1 MKMPQQQVFKGTGF
15 SSTAQDSIEIQ
26 EDALYCVDDQGMIER
41 ILMPRENE
49 YKDVLTRAKQ
59 KNRLVELN
67 QDQYFLPGFVDLH
80 IHAPQW
86 PQIGTALD
94 LPLNEWLNS
103 CTFPL
108 EARYKDREYA
118 RLVYTHLVET
128 LIANGTTT
136 ALYFA
141 TIHKESS
148 FLLAEICAEKGQRGL
163 VGKVVMDHKEENP
176 DFYRDNSTEQAL
188 ADTEEFIQQVLE
200 LGKTVPQGIYPV
212 VTPRFIP
219 SCSDEALAGLGKLA
233 DRYDVHIQSHCSEG
247 DWEHNYVRERYGI
260 NDAAALNNF
269 GLLREKS
276 IMAHSVML
284 DRQDRE
290 LFKMTGTA
298 VAHCPLSNAYFAN
311 SVAPIKE
318 YISEGMKVGLG
329 TDISAGY
336 SPGILQNIRQAVTS
350 SRMLE
355 DGTDPS
361 LSPDERGRK
370 NSRLTLKEAFYLAT
384 AGGGE
389 ALSLPVG
396 KLAPGYVFDAQIV
409 DMTAGNPPFQILPDM
424 DPDILFQK
432 VLFGADPEHII
443 AVYIQGRKV
452 L

>member
-1 MKMPQQQVFKGTGF
+1 MNWQTIFKGTGF
-15 SSTAQDSIEIQ
+15 TSISPDAIEILK
-26 EDALYCVDDQGMIER
+26 DSLFCVDGKGMIAK
-41 ILMPRENE
+41 ILQPGEKEYSPLLSQAARE
-49 YKDVLTRAKQ
+49 
-59 KNRLVELN
+59 NRLVELKPH
-67 QDQYFLPGFVDLH
+67 QYFLPGFVDLH

-108 EARYKDREYA
+108 EARYEDTEYA
-118 RLVYTHLVET
+118 RQVYTHLVDT

-148 FLLAEICAEKGQRGL
+148 YLLAEICAEKGQRGL
-163 VGKVVMDHKEENP
+163 VGKVVMDHQEENP
-176 DFYRDNSTEQAL
+176 DFYRDASPEEAL
-188 ADTEEFIQQVLE
+188 ADTEEFIQQVQE
-200 LGKTVPQGIYPV
+200 LGKTVPQGVYPV

-219 SCSDEALAGLGKLA
+219 SCSDEALAGLGRLA
-233 DRYDVHIQSHCSEG
+233 AKYNVHVQSHCSEG
-247 DWEHNYVRERYGI
+247 DWEHNFVRKRFGK
-260 NDAAALNNF
+260 NDAAALNDF

-276 IMAHSVML
+276 VMAHSVLL
-284 DRQDRE
+284 DRDDRA
-290 LFKMTGTA
+290 LFKKTGTA

-311 SVAPIKE
+311 CVAPIKE
-318 YISEGMKVGLG
+318 YMSEGLEVGLG

-361 LSPDERGRK
+361 RSPEDRGRRD
-370 NSRLTLKEAFYLAT
+370 SRITLKEAFYLAT

-396 KLAPGYVFDAQIV
+396 KLAPGYAFDAQVV
-409 DMTAGNPPFQILPDM
+409 DMTAGNPPFLILPEM
-424 DPDILFQK
+424 DRDILFQK
-432 VLFGADPEHII
+432 VLFGADPEHIRS
-443 AVYIQGRKV
+443 VYIQGRKV